1 MLASHLGLP
10 LQYLQAHTTATE
22 FIMWAEYLQE
32 HLRKEEE
39 WKFKIECYLA
49 KLTAE
54 TRRSWV
60 AEPKAVNDKDFLIV
74 SKEEKE
80 KEVVD
85 EKKVEKSKQFW
96 LSGLGL
102 LKRKKK

>member
-10 LQYLQAHTTATE
+10 LQYLQAHTTAQE

-32 HLRKEEE
+32 HFKQEQE
-39 WKFKIECYLA
+39 WKYKIEIYLA
-49 KLTAE
+49 RLTAE

-60 AEPKAVNDKDFLIV
+60 ADQKAVNDKDFFV
-74 SKEEKE
+74 VFEKDKN
-80 KEVVD
+80 KEVD
-85 EKKVEKSKQFW
+85 KVENSKRFW

-102 LKRKKK
+102 FKGKKK